1 MTSIQ
6 AFLEGAGTNN
16 SNWLLSDIWKFNDTQ
31 IENTHTFI
39 QWVFPTDEPSRATP
53 GSPVLDEEQILKIQN
68 SEQAKQNLS
77 KPADWFLNFLRRN
90 NYWQDA
96 HDHNH
101 LRITRMIKSCAFYA
115 EMMRLI
121 TLKNNSGN
129 CSELTFLKFRRRQ
142 LNIGRMPNIIL
153 ADQCWSNFTWLQLIS
168 LITSFV
174 DFLSLF
180 RSKTSTLNVSIFS

>member
-16 SNWLLSDIWKFNDTQ
+16 SNWLLSDNWKINDTQ

-77 KPADWFLNFLRRN
+77 KSADWFLNFLRRN
-90 NYWQDA
+90 NYWQYA

-101 LRITRMIKSCAFYA
+101 LRITRMIKSL
-115 EMMRLI
+115 RL
-121 TLKNNSGN
+121 LCGDDEADYFK
-129 CSELTFLKFRRRQ
+129 EQFWQ
-142 LNIGRMPNIIL
+142 LLGT
-153 ADQCWSNFTWLQLIS
+153 DIS
-168 LITSFV
+168 KIP
-174 DFLSLF
+174 
-180 RSKTSTLNVSIFS
+180 SKTIEYWEDA

>member
-16 SNWLLSDIWKFNDTQ
+16 SNWLLFDIWKFNDTQ

-77 KPADWFLNFLRRN
+77 KSADWFLNFLRRN

-101 LRITRMIKSCAFYA
+101 LRITRMIKSL
-115 EMMRLI
+115 RL
-121 TLKNNSGN
+121 LCGDDEADYFK
-129 CSELTFLKFRRRQ
+129 EQFWQ
-142 LNIGRMPNIIL
+142 LLGT
-153 ADQCWSNFTWLQLIS
+153 DIS
-168 LITSFV
+168 KIP
-174 DFLSLF
+174 
-180 RSKTSTLNVSIFS
+180 SKTIEYWEDA